1 MFDQYKPLNKQTED
15 ADSLSRL
22 GKTVA
27 ILAGVLI
34 VALGLCG
41 LTLIAANSRY
51 GGPVWAVLGVFELFA
66 IVVSAVGL
74 AFITPV
80 WIVML
85 IVKAVRKP
93 PQEDSENSEE

>member
-1 MFDQYKPLNKQTED
+1 MFDQYKPENKQTEN
-15 ADSLSRL
+15 ADMVSRL

-41 LTLIAANSRY
+41 LTRIVDTSQTGDSFLI
-51 GGPVWAVLGVFELFA
+51 GLGILELLVV
-66 IVVSAVGL
+66 VVSAIGL
-74 AFITPV
+74 LFITPV

-85 IVKAVRKP
+85 IVKSVRKP